1 VSLPSVEP
9 RLPSWWLEDAL
20 AGESDSVPAPAL
32 AGDATANVAI
42 VGGGYTGL
50 WTALA
55 LREQAPE
62 LRITILEAEICGDGP
77 SGRNGGF
84 VHGYWGAF
92 ASILSVLGEEQAL
105 QLARAGEQIVPGIRA
120 WAEARGEDVWLR
132 EAGML
137 EVSASPAQD
146 ASVQNAVA
154 GAAGV
159 GCPDQAVALSPEEV
173 AQRISS
179 PVFRGGVFYPD
190 GATVHPGLLV
200 RALRRA
206 ALDAGVR
213 LHEGTRVTGV
223 RAGSPNELV
232 TPGGTLRASEVVLA
246 TNAALTGWKP
256 AGRSLTNFGSYVVLT
271 EPAPERLAEIGWT
284 GGEGVFD
291 SRMFLHSF
299 RTTNDG
305 RVLMGSGTGPIG
317 FAGRIDDRFSRDGPT
332 AARAEAGLRR
342 LLPGLADVRVERA
355 WGGPIDVSADHLP
368 FFRTQSG
375 TRIHYGAGYSGHG
388 VGPSWLGGRILASL
402 VLGTDDEWT
411 RLPLATRR
419 VPRLP
424 GEPLKRFG
432 GGVVRWAIMKSEDAE
447 EQERKPPLAAR
458 VGAALPR
465 LLGMELGTR

>member
-159 GCPDQAVALSPEEV
+159 GRPDQAVALSPEEV

-223 RAGSPNELV
+223 RAGSPNEVV
-232 TPGGTLRASEVVLA
+232 TPRGTLRAPEVVLA

-256 AGRSLTNFGSYVVLT
+256 AGRSLTTPSTRAAPASVSTATYTRKHRFIGS
-271 EPAPERLAEIGWT
+271 PMR
-284 GGEGVFD
+284 
-291 SRMFLHSF
+291 
-299 RTTNDG
+299 
-305 RVLMGSGTGPIG
+305 
-317 FAGRIDDRFSRDGPT
+317 
-332 AARAEAGLRR
+332 
-342 LLPGLADVRVERA
+342 
-355 WGGPIDVSADHLP
+355 
-368 FFRTQSG
+368 
-375 TRIHYGAGYSGHG
+375 
-388 VGPSWLGGRILASL
+388 
-402 VLGTDDEWT
+402 
-411 RLPLATRR
+411 
-419 VPRLP
+419 
-424 GEPLKRFG
+424 
-432 GGVVRWAIMKSEDAE
+432 
-447 EQERKPPLAAR
+447 
-458 VGAALPR
+458 
-465 LLGMELGTR
+465 